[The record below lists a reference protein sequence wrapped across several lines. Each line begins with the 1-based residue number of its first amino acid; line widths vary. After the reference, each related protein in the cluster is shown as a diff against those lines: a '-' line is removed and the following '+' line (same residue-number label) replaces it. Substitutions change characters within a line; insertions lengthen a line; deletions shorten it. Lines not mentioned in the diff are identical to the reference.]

1 LCRVFLGCP
10 EEGASDCCG
19 LEGFYRII
27 TFQGINLGVS
37 VILTGGHNGLAVW
50 WQGSLGSGVPQIAML
65 VFIFAIFY
73 FLLIMPQQRKQ
84 KKWQAM
90 LSALKTG
97 DKVTTS
103 GGLRG
108 TIISLKEDA
117 LTLRVPPDN
126 LKLEVSRGSVVSV
139 TTAEEGK

>member
-1 LCRVFLGCP
+1 L
-10 EEGASDCCG
+10 A
-19 LEGFYRII
+19 
-27 TFQGINLGVS
+27 
-37 VILTGGHNGLAVW
+37 GHAIFVEAARGLAVW
-50 WQGSLGSGVPQIAML
+50 LQTSGGSGLLTIAPL
-65 VFIFAIFY
+65 LFIFAIFY

-90 LSALKTG
+90 LGELKTG

-108 TIISLKEDA
+108 TIMSLKDDA
-117 LTLRVPPDN
+117 VTLRVPPDN